1 MKHFPLAKWAG
12 INKVRWAAVYVIL
25 VVIVAGAYGLT
36 QTPDFFDELQA
47 VEDARI
53 AAEQQDQLED
63 LQRKALQ
70 DQCGG
75 PEATAVENARGGYDC
90 FDTNGKL
97 TKTIP
102 GLARPDSTTN
112 EIAARAKGARL
123 QREVLK
129 APFKTKSAG
138 LVPVG
143 FLKG

>member
-1 MKHFPLAKWAG
+1 MHHSPLAKWAG
-12 INKVRWAAVYVIL
+12 SRQARWASISVIL
-25 VVIVAGAYGLT
+25 TVLVAGAYGLAK
-36 QTPDFFDELQA
+36 TPDVLDEMQA

-75 PEATAVENARGGYDC
+75 PEATVIDKTTGGHDCYDA
-90 FDTNGKL
+90 NGRK

-102 GLARPDSTTN
+102 GLARPDSTTHSN
-112 EIAARAKGARL
+112 ATRAKGARL
-123 QREVLK
+123 SCETEC
-129 APFKTKSAG
+129 ANSTKSAG